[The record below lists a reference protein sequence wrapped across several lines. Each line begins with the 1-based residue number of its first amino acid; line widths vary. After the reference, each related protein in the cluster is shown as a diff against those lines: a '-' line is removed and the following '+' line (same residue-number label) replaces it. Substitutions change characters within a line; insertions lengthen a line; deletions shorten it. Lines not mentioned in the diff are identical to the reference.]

1 MVSDM
6 YSNYLGRFTL
16 LNLLPSENGGNESTR
31 TRDLLRDRQAVLF
44 KVIEVR
50 CVRELLVRLGR
61 DSAGF

>member
-1 MVSDM
+1 M

-50 CVRELLVRLGR
+50 CEGTDGAARP
-61 DSAGF
+61 